1 MSSQRGATAPVS
13 GAQESGFPIA
23 PPRLRARIGTRPA
36 RVALS
41 VLVGFGSVL
50 LLWQLWVTLLAPP
63 PFILPAP
70 ATVFETLVERR
81 AYFLDHA
88 LVTAAEIGLGLVFGS
103 AAGILIALAV
113 AAIPGAMQFAWP
125 VILVIQA
132 LPVFA
137 VAPLLVLWFGFGMA
151 SKVVMAALIIFFPV
165 ASAFADGLRRT
176 EREIL
181 ESAALLGASRWRLLW
196 RIRVPL
202 GLPGLVSGLRVAAPV
217 APLGA
222 VIGEWVGASAGLG
235 FVMLQANA
243 RVQTDVLF
251 AVIIILAV
259 LTLALRFAVDQLAD
273 LLVPWAKEG

>member
-1 MSSQRGATAPVS
+1 MTLA
-13 GAQESGFPIA
+13 EI
-23 PPRLRARIGTRPA
+23 
-36 RVALS
+36 
-41 VLVGFGSVL
+41 VLGL
-50 LLWQLWVTLLAPP
+50 LL
-63 PFILPAP
+63 
-70 ATVFETLVERR
+70 
-81 AYFLDHA
+81 
-88 LVTAAEIGLGLVFGS
+88 GS
-103 AAGILIALAV
+103 AAGIAIALAV

-176 EREIL
+176 EKEIL
-181 ESAALLGASRWRLLW
+181 ESAELLGASRWRVLW